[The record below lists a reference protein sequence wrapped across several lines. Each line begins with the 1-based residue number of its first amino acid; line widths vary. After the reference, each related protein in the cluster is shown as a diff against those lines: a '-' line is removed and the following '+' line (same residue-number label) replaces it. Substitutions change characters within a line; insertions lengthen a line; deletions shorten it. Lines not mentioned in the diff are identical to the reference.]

1 MFEFIY
7 SKRRLAGIYKEIR
20 KRYSTDKT
28 IVPLLWTEHCVECAA
43 PICYTTCPRFKKR
56 ADGDCIRIVNGITPI
71 KTDENV
77 GVECEFRTWAKIES
91 QLKIRTLTGRQYSK
105 LYRSITHLGYFF
117 RKLATLLPSKTLKRI
132 IDDGWF
138 SYRQKLINVC
148 IRNAQP
154 HDAVTL
160 NGIVT
165 NNDHPSTFLVDVK
178 SQSALLYRK
187 TFEVPL
193 GKTNFKINI
202 PPYDSDDELYFI
214 NIHPVNAEDHI
225 KITFDELKLL
235 PTDIEDGKKVK
246 CVVWDLDN
254 TLWDGVLIE
263 GNVTPRQSLI
273 HLVKHFDEC
282 GIINSIV
289 SKNDDTDAND
299 KLKELGIDEYFVF
312 KKINWN
318 PKSVN
323 IANTIKQ
330 MNINPDTVVFV
341 DDNPFER
348 NEVKL
353 RLPDVTCI
361 DPSEI
366 ERFSSG
372 KRFNAIVTEDSRKR
386 RSTYLMLEAMHQEE
400 EKWTGDIDD
409 FLRSCNIRATI
420 SSPKEDEITRCYE
433 LLQRTNQLNSSG
445 RRLSMDEVTNIIN
458 NPNFDTFVIRSSDK
472 FGDYG
477 IVGFTIVSK
486 EQSTPIITDFV
497 ISCRVANKKIE
508 PTLVNFLAC
517 KYGGKLL
524 FNYKKTLR
532 NGPMYSIIEE
542 LGMERN
548 DTTANYETYLCMF
561 DEKYPQIV
569 TLTEEN

>member
-1 MFEFIY
+1 
-7 SKRRLAGIYKEIR
+7 
-20 KRYSTDKT
+20 
-28 IVPLLWTEHCVECAA
+28 
-43 PICYTTCPRFKKR
+43 
-56 ADGDCIRIVNGITPI
+56 
-71 KTDENV
+71 
-77 GVECEFRTWAKIES
+77 
-91 QLKIRTLTGRQYSK
+91 
-105 LYRSITHLGYFF
+105 
-117 RKLATLLPSKTLKRI
+117 
-132 IDDGWF
+132 
-138 SYRQKLINVC
+138 
-148 IRNAQP
+148 
-154 HDAVTL
+154 
-160 NGIVT
+160 
-165 NNDHPSTFLVDVK
+165 
-178 SQSALLYRK
+178 
-187 TFEVPL
+187 
-193 GKTNFKINI
+193 
-202 PPYDSDDELYFI
+202 
-214 NIHPVNAEDHI
+214 
-225 KITFDELKLL
+225 
-235 PTDIEDGKKVK
+235 
-246 CVVWDLDN
+246 
-254 TLWDGVLIE
+254 
-263 GNVTPRQSLI
+263 
-273 HLVKHFDEC
+273 
-282 GIINSIV
+282 
-289 SKNDDTDAND
+289 
-299 KLKELGIDEYFVF
+299 
-312 KKINWN
+312 
-318 PKSVN
+318 
-323 IANTIKQ
+323 

-517 KYGGKLL
+517 RYGGKLL

-548 DTTANYETYLCMF
+548 DTTANYETYLCTF